1 MELLRKIGIP
11 ATLAA
16 VISSLTVSIPL
27 LFKIDERYAKD
38 ERLTEE
44 IKKLE
49 QRNADL
55 QKELAQLVG
64 FQQAMLVILQD
75 RMKTVPVERPRALIM
90 PSPPVAAV
98 PELTPVPAPTPAPV
112 VPVPSVGEKATPK
125 AEVKPPPPAPVNIKP
140 DLSKQPIEKPKNLKE
155 LSEGLTR
162 QQQRLIKD

>member
-75 RMKTVPVERPRALIM
+75 RMKAVSVERPRALIM
-90 PSPPVAAV
+90 PAPQVAAV
-98 PELTPVPAPTPAPV
+98 PAPAPTPTPV

-125 AEVKPPPPAPVNIKP
+125 AEVKSPPPAPVNIKP

-155 LSEGLTR
+155 LSDGLTR